1 MNKTIFLVLAFLTI
15 SPFALAEEALDIPR
29 LGEEF
34 VEDEVET
41 LFQKN
46 NVMDVGLAG
55 TKVLALTFDDGP
67 TGTTRLVLDV
77 LRKHDVPAVFFVNGR
92 NMPGKESTLKEIF
105 DSGHLLANHT
115 ENHASLGSTNNPVTA
130 IQQTHNKIKSY
141 IRSGDV
147 LLFRA
152 PFGAWKS
159 SHAAK
164 LNSIPELSKYV
175 GPIFWSVG
183 GAIHP
188 RGATVGAADWAC
200 WSKGISVANCT
211 AGYVNESLSKKGGI
225 VLFHDVDGRTAQMLD
240 RYITTMKANGYRFVR
255 LDKVAKIRALQ

>member
-1 MNKTIFLVLAFLTI
+1 MHKILFSLLGVLSF
-15 SPFALAEEALDIPR
+15 SPLASAMDNPR
-29 LGEEF
+29 LGQEF
-34 VEDEVET
+34 VEEDFQT

-46 NVMDVGLAG
+46 NVLDVGLTG

-77 LRKHDVPAVFFVNGR
+77 LRKHGVPAVFFVNGR
-92 NMPGKESTLKEIF
+92 NMPGKEGTLKQIF
-105 DSGHLLANHT
+105 DTGHLLANHT
-115 ENHASLGSTNNPVTA
+115 ENHASLGSTNNPVSA
-130 IQQTHNKIKSY
+130 IQQTHNKIRAY
-141 IRSGDV
+141 IRSDDV

-159 SHAAK
+159 THAAK
-164 LNSIPELSKYV
+164 LNAIPELARYV

-225 VLFHDVDGRTAQMLD
+225 VLFHDVDARTAQMLD
-240 RYITTMKANGYRFVR
+240 KYISTMKANGYKFIR
-255 LDKVAKIRALQ
+255 LDKLSKIRALQ